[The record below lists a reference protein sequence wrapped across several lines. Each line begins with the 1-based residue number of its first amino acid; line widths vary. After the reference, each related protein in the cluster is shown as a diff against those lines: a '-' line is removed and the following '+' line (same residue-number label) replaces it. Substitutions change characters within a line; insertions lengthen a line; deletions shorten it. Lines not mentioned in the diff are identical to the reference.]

1 MSLVKRFG
9 AVDGIMSIKNHLK
22 GDFGF
27 SGFLDLAFFLREEIW
42 HDVKK
47 DLDLS

>member
-9 AVDGIMSIKNHLK
+9 AVDGIISLKTQLK

-27 SGFLDLAFFLREEIW
+27 NGLLEPALLFTEEIW
-42 HDVKK
+42 HDVQKG
-47 DLDLS
+47 